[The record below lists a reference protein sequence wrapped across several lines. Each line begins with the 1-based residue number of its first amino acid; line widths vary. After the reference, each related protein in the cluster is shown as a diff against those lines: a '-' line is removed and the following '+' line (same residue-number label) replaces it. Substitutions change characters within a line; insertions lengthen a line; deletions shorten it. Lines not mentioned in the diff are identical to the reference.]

1 MAVSKVVLNGT
12 TLMDTT
18 QKTVTAG
25 AMLNGTTAL
34 KNDGTDI
41 TGNIAT
47 KTSSNMTVS
56 GATVTAP
63 AGYYASDAS
72 KSVSSMTL
80 PTSTAAS
87 ATSGYTSKATVSRS
101 TSDQYINIPTG
112 YNSAGAYY
120 KVSAVANGTEG
131 TPTATKGTVS
141 NHQVSITPSVTNTTG
156 YITGGTKTGT
166 AVTVTASELA
176 SGSKSISA
184 NGTGIDVVGYS
195 TVDVA
200 VPSGGGNVF
209 LVTLEFDDETGYW
222 VPNQTLDDIATAYG
236 QGKTIVVNCDEDISF
251 VSAEGKYWNN
261 YGTFEYFVREEK
273 NNSTIVVVQ
282 DYTLYQNDTVEL
294 NWEAEYGEITDGN
307 EMYFGDN
314 PEITPY
320 VGYGEVDSAVLR

>member
-1 MAVSKVVLNGT
+1 MSRVSVNKDLLDNLADSISNKFDEDT
-12 TLMDTT
+12 PLTL
-18 QKTVTAG
+18 AG
-25 AMLNGTTAL
+25 MKGIV
-34 KNDGTDI
+34 DDIPSRSSTDL
-41 TGNIAT
+41 
-47 KTSSNMTVS
+47 SSS

-63 AGYYASDAS
+63 AGYYASSAS
-72 KSVSSMTL
+72 KSV
-80 PTSTAAS
+80 
-87 ATSGYTSKATVSRS
+87 AT
-101 TSDQYINIPTG
+101 
-112 YNSAGAYY
+112 
-120 KVSAVANGTEG
+120 GTEG

-141 NHQVSITPSVTNTTG
+141 NHQVTITPSVTNTTG
-156 YITGGTKTGT
+156 YITGSTKTGT

-176 SGSKSISA
+176 SGNKEITS

-195 TVDVA
+195 TVNVA

-222 VPNQTLDDIATAYG
+222 VPNQTITDIATAYG

-273 NNSTIVVVQ
+273 NNSTVVVVQ
-282 DYTLYQNDTVEL
+282 DYVLNYDDTVRL
-294 NWEAEYGEITDGN
+294 NWEEEYGEITDGN

>member
-18 QKTVTAG
+18 QKTVTAET
-25 AMLNGTTAL
+25 MLNGTTAL

-63 AGYYASDAS
+63 AGYYASSAS
-72 KSVSSMTL
+72 KSV
-80 PTSTAAS
+80 
-87 ATSGYTSKATVSRS
+87 AT
-101 TSDQYINIPTG
+101 
-112 YNSAGAYY
+112 
-120 KVSAVANGTEG
+120 GTEG

-141 NHQVSITPSVTNTTG
+141 NHQVTITPSVTNTTG

-222 VPNQTLDDIATAYG
+222 VPNQTITDIATAYG

-251 VSAEGKYWNN
+251 VSAEGKYWNS

-273 NNSTIVVVQ
+273 NNSTVVVVQ
-282 DYTLYQNDTVEL
+282 DYTLYQGDTVAL

>member
-18 QKTVTAG
+18 QKTVTAET
-25 AMLNGTTAL
+25 MLNGTTAL

-63 AGYYASDAS
+63 AGYYASDAIKSVASGSAGTASWS
-72 KSVSSMTL
+72 KSTVMSS
-80 PTSTAAS
+80 PVK
-87 ATSGYTSKATVSRS
+87 YKITVSYPNFTAGYMSSLSNSYVEYEVDDKTVAPS
-101 TSDQYINIPTG
+101 TSSQTITADTG
-112 YNSAGAYY
+112 HMLNSVTVGAMP
-120 KVSAVANGTEG
+120 SGTAG

-141 NHQVSITPSVTNTTG
+141 NHQVTITPSVTNTTG

-166 AVTVTASELA
+166 GVTVTASELA

-195 TVDVA
+195 TVDVS
-200 VPSGGGNVF
+200 VSGSSTPDGN
-209 LVTLEFDDETGYW
+209 DY
-222 VPNQTLDDIATAYG
+222 Y
-236 QGKTIVVNCDEDISF
+236 
-251 VSAEGKYWNN
+251 
-261 YGTFEYFVREEK
+261 YGT
-273 NNSTIVVVQ
+273 
-282 DYTLYQNDTVEL
+282 
-294 NWEAEYGEITDGN
+294 
-307 EMYFGDN
+307 N
-314 PEITPY
+314 PENTPY